1 MRFLCVSDLQGN
13 ADAFHAVLATAERR
27 GFTRLLVAGDLCFPG
42 AQPLATWRL
51 LMATQ
56 ATCTQGV
63 GDRALATIDASKLTA
78 TNPHESARIAR
89 LKAVRG
95 ELGDLILARL
105 AKLPTT
111 VRIPL
116 PNGSELLLVHGSP
129 HDPTESIGA
138 ELSDEEVMALVGD
151 DPADVIVC
159 GGTHVPFDRTVSGV
173 RIVNVGSVGDA
184 PGGTHAHATFIDA
197 GATGIEVE
205 QIFIPL
211 ENVP

>member
-1 MRFLCVSDLQGN
+1 
-13 ADAFHAVLATAERR
+13 
-27 GFTRLLVAGDLCFPG
+27 
-42 AQPLATWRL
+42 
-51 LMATQ
+51 
-56 ATCTQGV
+56 
-63 GDRALATIDASKLTA
+63 
-78 TNPHESARIAR
+78 
-89 LKAVRG
+89 
-95 ELGDLILARL
+95 
-105 AKLPTT
+105 
-111 VRIPL
+111 
-116 PNGSELLLVHGSP
+116 
-129 HDPTESIGA
+129 
-138 ELSDEEVMALVGD
+138 MALVGD